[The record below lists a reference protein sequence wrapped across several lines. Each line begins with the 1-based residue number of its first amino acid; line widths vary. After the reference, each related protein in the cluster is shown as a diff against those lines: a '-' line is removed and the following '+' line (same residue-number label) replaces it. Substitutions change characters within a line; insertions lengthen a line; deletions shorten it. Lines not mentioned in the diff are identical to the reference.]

1 MICCNSNSNVFGRPI
16 EHKCSILRADVTPA
30 SFQSPHIPQV
40 SSLAMAPKT
49 KDSDAP
55 KKPASAYFV
64 FMAEKRAEKPDEKM
78 TMKVCK
84 DLIEMSS

>member
-1 MICCNSNSNVFGRPI
+1 
-16 EHKCSILRADVTPA
+16 
-30 SFQSPHIPQV
+30 
-40 SSLAMAPKT
+40 MAPKT